1 MFSLAYL
8 PAAERLT
15 IIVMKARNLSRI
27 GADKKPPGMLF
38 YFNFYLKTKFYF
50 NI

>member
-8 PAAERLT
+8 PTAERLT

-27 GADKKPPGMLF
+27 GPDKKPPGMQS
-38 YFNFYLKTKFYF
+38 
-50 NI
+50 